1 MSAPIGRLLQ
11 QARQARNL
19 TVEQVARATHLR
31 PHHIQ
36 AIEEGRFEAFP
47 SPVQARAFLRIYADY
62 LGVALEEQTPPTD
75 AHPPSQSTPATVTGA
90 PSAEAAVSAQ
100 PERTQKRPPTSHKL
114 PSPPPQATTTASIPA
129 ALPSEEKQAPET
141 VQTIPVEDANAIFRS
156 IGETLRQQREFVSL
170 TLEEIARQIHLR
182 PRALQALERGEVHA
196 LPSPVQA
203 RGMLSSYAQFLGLDA
218 EALLL
223 RFAEGLQRQHQERLA
238 AAKAGQRDRT
248 RPPVRRWP
256 PFLTPDLI
264 GGAFL
269 IFALIA
275 TVVWSAGRVSR
286 LNQVAARTATLPSV
300 SEILLHTPSVAGDQ
314 ATVPPEGQ
322 ISATENMATSP
333 VIAPAEGK
341 VQVVIIALQRAWV
354 RVSVD
359 GQVVLEGRVSPG
371 QVYPFG
377 GEERIEVLTGNGAA
391 LQIFYNQR
399 DLGTAGSPG
408 EVVDWIFTAEG
419 RITPTPTVTL
429 TPTASP
435 SPTTTPRPSP
445 TPRISPTPSP

>member
-1 MSAPIGRLLQ
+1 MSAPIGQRLQ

-36 AIEEGRFEAFP
+36 AIEEGHFEAFP
-47 SPVQARAFLRIYADY
+47 SALQARAFLRIYADY
-62 LGVALEEQTPPTD
+62 LGVALEERTPPSDTP
-75 AHPPSQSTPATVTGA
+75 PPSPPRPAPTTDT
-90 PSAEAAVSAQ
+90 SLAEAAVPAQ
-100 PERTQKRPPTSHKL
+100 PERTPQRTFLLRKL
-114 PSPPPQATTTASIPA
+114 PSPPPPATTMEGIAVARP
-129 ALPSEEKQAPET
+129 PEEQPPET
-141 VQTIPVEDANAIFRS
+141 TPTIPVEDAASIFRA
-156 IGETLRQQREFVSL
+156 IGETLRQQRELVSL
-170 TLEEIARQIHLR
+170 TLEDVAQQIHLR
-182 PRALQALERGEVHA
+182 PRALQALERGEFHA
-196 LPSPVQA
+196 LPSPVQT
-203 RGMLSSYAQFLGLDA
+203 RGMLSSYAQFLGLDT

-256 PFLTPDLI
+256 AFLTLDLI
-264 GGAFL
+264 GGAVL

-275 TVVWSAGRVSR
+275 AVIWGAGRVSR
-286 LNQVAARTATLPSV
+286 WNQTAARTATLPSV
-300 SEILLHTPSVAGDQ
+300 SEILLHTPPVSAGQ
-314 ATVPPEGQ
+314 ATAPPEGQ
-322 ISATENMATSP
+322 IAATESMATPP
-333 VIAPAEGK
+333 VIAPVEGK
-341 VQVVIIALQRAWV
+341 IQVVIVALQRAWV

-359 GQVVLEGRVSPG
+359 GRVVLEGRVSPG
-371 QVYPFG
+371 QAYPFG

-399 DLGTAGSPG
+399 DLGTAGSLG
-408 EVVDWIFTAEG
+408 EVVNWIFTAEG
-419 RITPTPTVTL
+419 RITPTPTVTP

-435 SPTTTPRPSP
+435 SPTITPRPSP